1 MSKRRLSERGAGETS
16 GRASKLQCPGISGNN
31 AKRAGPFILGK
42 EATGVWS
49 NPQTK
54 EIAVKMWPS
63 QHIVCI
69 FFVCLFVKMHTCN
82 LCVCLHACRNLKK
95 VSLSLLCMH
104 AWAKNVKNFTD
115 PHDIGQ
121 KDLSLCWNKVI
132 TSLWKMYFSTLVPC
146 MFFFFSSFFFLFQN
160 SSTVCN
166 AECQRKSYTGG
177 VNGYVHMQP
186 LMGCSKSSHFGM

>member
-42 EATGVWS
+42 ESAGVWS

-63 QHIVCI
+63 QHIVCS
-69 FFVCLFVKMHTCN
+69 FLFVCLWKCVPVTCA
-82 LCVCLHACRNLKK
+82 CLHACRNLKK

-121 KDLSLCWNKVI
+121 KDVSLCWNKVI

-146 MFFFFSSFFFLFQN
+146 MFFFLSFFIPKLLHCLQCR
-160 SSTVCN
+160 VPKKILH
-166 AECQRKSYTGG
+166 R
-177 VNGYVHMQP
+177 
-186 LMGCSKSSHFGM
+186 GC